1 MFEDDVFGP
10 IPDIID
16 LGDLKQ
22 KPLSPRL
29 DPNAHPVTP
38 YSTAASAP
46 ATEWWVA
53 MFILT
58 PSQNGFF
65 LTSNFFKNF
74 DKKCKCAS
82 DFWAK
87 KIAILKLWR
96 NFEKN

>member
-65 LTSNFFKNF
+65 LTSNFSIQKSENQQFLFRNGRKYDNLGYF
-74 DKKCKCAS
+74 DLFRIKC
-82 DFWAK
+82 
-87 KIAILKLWR
+87 
-96 NFEKN
+96 